1 MDDPRKTMP
10 TIIRTAAKKT
20 LELRIR
26 RLIAYEDFKK
36 LPDIQRR
43 VWRHDET
50 DLTPTHQ
57 FCISA
62 ITGAIILGAFVREDM
77 AGFVFSF
84 PAVHDGALSQHS
96 HLLAVL
102 PRYQGRGIGKRLKW
116 AQRDWALKLGY
127 DRITWTVD
135 PLQAR
140 NANLNIHTL
149 GAITSTYMRNFYG
162 LDSKLNLGPGIPTD
176 RFLMEWPIRGKRV
189 AERRRGRLE
198 LFEEKTLP
206 KALERRAGTAEYLPG
221 KPRLGLNHPHIL
233 AEVPRQINAW
243 RGKHEPTASWQR
255 ALRKVFEHYFG
266 RGYAAV
272 DFLSGDRCFYVLG
285 KRRSL

>member
-1 MDDPRKTMP
+1 MKRS
-10 TIIRTAAKKT
+10 AAKKT
-20 LELRIR
+20 LDLRIQ
-26 RLIAYEDFKK
+26 RLTSFEDFRK

-43 VWRHDET
+43 VWRHGET

-62 ITGAIILGAFVREDM
+62 IMGAIILGAFVREDM
-77 AGFVFSF
+77 VGFVFSF

-102 PRYQGRGIGKRLKW
+102 PQYQRHGIGKRLKW

-127 DRITWTVD
+127 RRITWTVD

-149 GAITSTYMRNFYG
+149 GAATSTYMRNFYG

-176 RFLMEWPIRGKRV
+176 RFLMDWPIREKSV
-189 AERRRGRLE
+189 AGRRRGR
-198 LFEEKTLP
+198 FEYLDEEALP
-206 KALERRAGTAEYLPG
+206 RALERRAGTAEFLPG
-221 KPRLGLNHPHIL
+221 RTRLGLMDKLIL
-233 AEVPRQINAW
+233 AEVPRDINAW
-243 RGKHEPTASWQR
+243 RGKHEPIASWQK
-255 ALRKVFEHYFG
+255 ALRRVFEHYFR

-272 DFLSGDRCFYVLG
+272 DFLFGARCFYVL
-285 KRRSL
+285 KRRDLR